1 MKILRAQQ
9 QQQQNADMLQVVQEI
24 RANPTEGLKKYP
36 WFPRQY
42 PRLHQMCTNPSFDMN
57 VLQQMLDAKQKI
69 QNAEVSE
76 HDASV
81 EVGTLLVDKYV
92 KPLL

>member
-1 MKILRAQQ
+1 MNHDILRE
-9 QQQQNADMLQVVQEI
+9 VVLEI
-24 RANPTEGLKKYP
+24 RADPVEGIKKYP
-36 WFPRQY
+36 WFPKQY
-42 PRLHQMCTNPSFDMN
+42 PRLHQMCLNPVFDLNMF
-57 VLQQMLDAKQKI
+57 QKMLDAKQKM
-69 QNAEVSE
+69 QNAELSE

>member
-1 MKILRAQQ
+1 MTSHCLENTVLRG
-9 QQQQNADMLQVVQEI
+9 VVQEFH
-24 RANPTEGLKKYP
+24 ADPVEGLKKYP
-36 WFPRQY
+36 WFLKQY
-42 PRLHQMCTNPSFDMN
+42 PRLHHMCTNPAFDFNMFN
-57 VLQQMLDAKQKI
+57 KMLDAKQKI

-76 HDASV
+76 HEASV